1 MFWITQ
7 LCRRSGFFPP
17 FCWRLCFFTLFIPWH
32 GPGLAQATSKGFGF
46 PESGSPLFVRF
57 IHCPTERC
65 HTTSSGISLG
75 ASHLKPIQWKPIY
88 FIWHRLSDHVFCYG
102 KQNIFRFCK
111 TNNYMKWHCPT
122 LCIMMFLYSFKS
134 NKRPHVRQALFFGSV
149 CGPVLSSPLCVKSTF
164 PPSYRQNGLD
174 SINPTKNTNTM
185 QYGAWHWGGNAVYWY
200 NIILCEIVMTWC
212 YFIWRGNKSNGR

>member
-1 MFWITQ
+1 MKLNPSHQQCSVLTWEERWSLPVCTLWFLAAADGWRWLSHLGKGPLQPRTFSTLLEAPSRAKCSIGCSFFFDLRGRGTVFWITQ

-17 FCWRLCFFTLFIPWH
+17 FCWRLCFLPSSF
-32 GPGLAQATSKGFGF
+32 PGTDPVQHKPTSKGFGF

-88 FIWHRLSDHVFCYG
+88 FIWHRLSDHEFCYG

-111 TNNYMKWHCPT
+111 TNN
-122 LCIMMFLYSFKS
+122 
-134 NKRPHVRQALFFGSV
+134 
-149 CGPVLSSPLCVKSTF
+149 
-164 PPSYRQNGLD
+164 
-174 SINPTKNTNTM
+174 
-185 QYGAWHWGGNAVYWY
+185 
-200 NIILCEIVMTWC
+200 
-212 YFIWRGNKSNGR
+212 

>member
-1 MFWITQ
+1 MKLNPSHQQCSVLTWEDRWSLPVCTLWFLAAADGWRWLSHLGKGPLQPRTFSTLLEAPSRAKCSIG
-7 LCRRSGFFPP
+7 CSFFLTWEVGAP
-17 FCWRLCFFTLFIPWH
+17 CFALHSCVGEVVSSLLLLMALLFALFIPWH

-111 TNNYMKWHCPT
+111 TNN
-122 LCIMMFLYSFKS
+122 
-134 NKRPHVRQALFFGSV
+134 
-149 CGPVLSSPLCVKSTF
+149 
-164 PPSYRQNGLD
+164 
-174 SINPTKNTNTM
+174 
-185 QYGAWHWGGNAVYWY
+185 
-200 NIILCEIVMTWC
+200 
-212 YFIWRGNKSNGR
+212 